1 MTVHLVKLCVGA
13 SSIEDLVAW
22 QRERLAEMKKAGQK
36 PRITHSTFQTP
47 KRDADLLDGG
57 SLYWVIKGLIQ
68 GRQKLIALDSG
79 SRPDGMPCCLLV
91 LDPKVIPVR
100 PVPRRAFQGW
110 RYLTP
115 EDAPPDLK
123 SGESSLADMPPAM
136 RRQLADLGLI

>member
-1 MTVHLVKLCVGA
+1 
-13 SSIEDLVAW
+13 
-22 QRERLAEMKKAGQK
+22 
-36 PRITHSTFQTP
+36 
-47 KRDADLLDGG
+47 
-57 SLYWVIKGLIQ
+57 VIKGLIQ
-68 GRQKLIALDSG
+68 ARQKLVALDNG
-79 SRPDGMPCCLLV
+79 SRPDGTPCCLLV

-115 EDAPPDLK
+115 PDAPPDLK